1 MLPPATGAAGVER
14 QFLPDRT
21 MDDVDDPD
29 LGAAAMEEDVAGEGS
44 EAGGSGL
51 GASLEDWPD
60 DAEAEVVPCRQ
71 PAPDHQSAG
80 PSTAP
85 ALHGGAQKRRAASTY
100 FDSRPKKP
108 KSTAAVT
115 KRDEAA
121 AKAARFY
128 KVVKQPQAVSA

>member
-29 LGAAAMEEDVAGEGS
+29 LGAAAMEEDVAGEGG

-51 GASLEDWPD
+51 GAAFEDWPD
-60 DAEAEVVPCRQ
+60 DAEAEVVPRRQ

-80 PSTAP
+80 PSAAP
-85 ALHGGAQKRRAASTY
+85 APHDGAQKRRAALTH
-100 FDSRPKKP
+100 FGSRPKKP
-108 KSTAAVT
+108 KASVATT
-115 KRDEAA
+115 KRQEA
-121 AKAARFY
+121 AKADII
-128 KVVKQPQAVSA
+128 KKGPKQRPMVST